1 MDSSSEVR
9 SVYSKSSFA
18 SSRRSLRN
26 MRMSVERLSDKLSDR
41 VVDRMVKM
49 VEEKKGRIEEGIL

>member
-18 SSRRSLRN
+18 SSRSLRN

-49 VEEKKGRIEEGIL
+49 VEEKKERIEEGIL